1 MNFFLSRS
9 NIDML
14 VEILLDDKPNKTQ
27 TDIQQI
33 IQEINVFR
41 NTQMN
46 SSAITTMGLLEL
58 NQLFLTRMVGQQQG
72 QQDVRQDVRQDGRQQ
87 GQQQQKY
94 KVEDL
99 KAERMDFFDQQ
110 LAQKRSEFESAI
122 TLKKPAI
129 PNFEDKNR
137 LDTPI
142 SDMGALL
149 AQTMAQRNL
158 DFSTMQQQTPQK
170 HPNDWLSASSTSIK
184 VEKEKEKDKEKDLVH
199 YDHPTDNYNHPTD
212 NYDHPTDK
220 KITWQDTTTTTSI
233 FSKLKQTQ
241 QITLESQ
248 VENLTNRIIV
258 LENMMEAY
266 LTNKDVISS
275 FS

>member
-1 MNFFLSRS
+1 
-9 NIDML
+9 ML

-46 SSAITTMGLLEL
+46 SSTITTMGLLEL
-58 NQLFLTRMVGQQQG
+58 NQLFLTRMVGQQDGRQQGQQQG
-72 QQDVRQDVRQDGRQQ
+72 QQDGRQQGQQDGRQQ
-87 GQQQQKY
+87 GQQQQQQHKY

-142 SDMGALL
+142 SDMDALL

-184 VEKEKEKDKEKDLVH
+184 VEKEKEKEKDLVPMD
-199 YDHPTDNYNHPTD
+199 YDHPTD

-220 KITWQDTTTTTSI
+220 KITWQDTQPPTTTTSI
-233 FSKLKQTQ
+233 FSKLKQIPQQQQPQ
-241 QITLESQ
+241 QITIESQ

-258 LENMMEAY
+258 LENMMESY

-275 FS
+275 

>member
-1 MNFFLSRS
+1 
-9 NIDML
+9 
-14 VEILLDDKPNKTQ
+14 
-27 TDIQQI
+27 
-33 IQEINVFR
+33 
-41 NTQMN
+41 
-46 SSAITTMGLLEL
+46 MGLLEL

-72 QQDVRQDVRQDGRQQ
+72 QQGQQQGQQGQQQGQQGQQQGQQGQQQGQQDGRQQ
-87 GQQQQKY
+87 GQQQQHKY

-142 SDMGALL
+142 SDMDALL

-184 VEKEKEKDKEKDLVH
+184 VEKEKEKEKDLVPM
-199 YDHPTDNYNHPTD
+199 D
-212 NYDHPTDK
+212 YDHPTDK
-220 KITWQDTTTTTSI
+220 KITWQDTQPPTTTTSI
-233 FSKLKQTQ
+233 FSKLKQIPQQQQPQ

-258 LENMMEAY
+258 LENMMESY

-275 FS
+275 

>member
-1 MNFFLSRS
+1 MNSFLSRS

-72 QQDVRQDVRQDGRQQ
+72 QQDGRQQ
-87 GQQQQKY
+87 GQQDGRQQDGRQQQQQQRY

-142 SDMGALL
+142 SDMDTLL

-184 VEKEKEKDKEKDLVH
+184 VEKEKEKEKDLVPMD
-199 YDHPTDNYNHPTD
+199 YDHPTN

-233 FSKLKQTQ
+233 FSKLKQ

>member
-1 MNFFLSRS
+1 
-9 NIDML
+9 
-14 VEILLDDKPNKTQ
+14 
-27 TDIQQI
+27 
-33 IQEINVFR
+33 
-41 NTQMN
+41 
-46 SSAITTMGLLEL
+46 
-58 NQLFLTRMVGQQQG
+58 
-72 QQDVRQDVRQDGRQQ
+72 
-87 GQQQQKY
+87 
-94 KVEDL
+94 
-99 KAERMDFFDQQ
+99 MD
-110 LAQKRSEFESAI
+110 
-122 TLKKPAI
+122 T
-129 PNFEDKNR
+129 
-137 LDTPI
+137 
-142 SDMGALL
+142 LL

-184 VEKEKEKDKEKDLVH
+184 VEKEKEKEKDLVPMD
-199 YDHPTDNYNHPTD
+199 YDHPTN

-233 FSKLKQTQ
+233 FSKLKQ